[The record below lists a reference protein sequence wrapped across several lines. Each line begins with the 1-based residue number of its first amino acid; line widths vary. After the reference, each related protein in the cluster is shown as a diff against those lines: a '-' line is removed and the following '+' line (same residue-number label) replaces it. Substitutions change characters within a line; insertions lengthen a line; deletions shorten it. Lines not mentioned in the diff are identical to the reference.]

1 MGVIKPERRVNDKWL
16 WQSDESGLKDDI
28 FDQENGTTLVFGV
41 FYFDELVQDS
51 EQLILKSQLQEL
63 ISMLEPWNKSYP
75 WNSFNGVTLEIRE
88 YLSGEY
94 YIFGS
99 LHMGDNARDEE
110 ALVLSILLNFSRR
123 VGPCTFIKVCDTDGE
138 FILMEANDVIPEE
151 LEYPISNNRIWIT
164 MGRLKY
170 IPTTFYFDRGLSKI
184 ESISYLKKEN
194 SKLLPLPNI
203 ETKIRE
209 SFLNVFPNSALDKL
223 NTTTIT
229 VSDPEVAAILKND
242 PKIVSLAV
250 SHFMSSTYDIPIS
263 HSNEV
268 LNDKINLTIPS
279 AHAALV
285 KKYTQMTGKGENHEK
300 TLSEILETS
309 ILHMLANGI
318 LEKTT
323 TGKKSQEDLQTVLRD
338 SYIISQN
345 YELKPIDWELLD
357 TNEKSDIKVTSLDT
371 LKTSLMSF
379 LNEESDLTGIIN
391 DEREVK
397 HNNEDNPNAESESDL
412 GLDSDPE
419 IDEDD
424 FFEFFLKEGLNLSDN
439 YIENLRNH
447 NENPPKST
455 KEDRDADSQRDLQSS
470 SNEISEY
477 EDSIEDLIKSLS
489 VDGAPLGPLKTILEN
504 YNGR

>member
-1 MGVIKPERRVNDKWL
+1 MGVVKPERRVNDKWL

-229 VSDPEVAAILKND
+229 VSDPEIAAILKND

-263 HSNEV
+263 HSKEV

-285 KKYTQMTGKGENHEK
+285 KKYSKMTGKGENYEK

-323 TGKKSQEDLQTVLRD
+323 TGKKS
-338 SYIISQN
+338 
-345 YELKPIDWELLD
+345 
-357 TNEKSDIKVTSLDT
+357 
-371 LKTSLMSF
+371 
-379 LNEESDLTGIIN
+379 
-391 DEREVK
+391 
-397 HNNEDNPNAESESDL
+397 
-412 GLDSDPE
+412 
-419 IDEDD
+419 
-424 FFEFFLKEGLNLSDN
+424 
-439 YIENLRNH
+439 
-447 NENPPKST
+447 
-455 KEDRDADSQRDLQSS
+455 
-470 SNEISEY
+470 
-477 EDSIEDLIKSLS
+477 
-489 VDGAPLGPLKTILEN
+489 
-504 YNGR
+504 